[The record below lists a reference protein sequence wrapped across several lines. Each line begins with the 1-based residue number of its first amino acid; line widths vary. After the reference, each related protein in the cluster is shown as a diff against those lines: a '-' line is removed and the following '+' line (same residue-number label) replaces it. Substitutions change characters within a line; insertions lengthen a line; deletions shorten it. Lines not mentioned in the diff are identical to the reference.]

1 MVLLRGRLLHPL
13 DMRAL
18 MSPIFVD
25 PDAMCVRKRFLEFMV
40 QVTFLYY
47 KILSCSFWQKFDGG
61 RAGGTATSRRGAGT
75 PPARGRL
82 APARD
87 WLAAHPSPGAYLIPV
102 VAMPLM
108 RNLCPKRKTRKTG
121 NRDTMDI
128 AKSEPQ
134 LVADCESTN
143 ARSAT
148 GTVNMSGSV
157 R

>member
-25 PDAMCVRKRFLEFMV
+25 PDAVCVRKRFLEFMV

-61 RAGGTATSRRGAGT
+61 PGGTATSRRGTGW
-75 PPARGRL
+75 P
-82 APARD
+82 PARD
-87 WLAAHPSPGAYLIPV
+87 WLATREAWHAARPSPGAYLIPV